1 MIRVNFILLFEHL
14 IFQNKNT
21 LNAQLIASFDDRTIL
36 LMYFLVTV

>member
-1 MIRVNFILLFEHL
+1 MIHENFILLFEHL
-14 IFQNKNT
+14 IFQNKNI